1 MNAIEVHNSLDQQLL
16 RADESIGTTRHTLTI
31 GDGKLEL
38 DSRNLETN
46 PKLDLTGLAYVKFG
60 CDSGTA
66 CIWTLHEVPCSWK

>member
-16 RADESIGTTRHTLTI
+16 RADETIRTTRHTLTI

-38 DSRNLETN
+38 DSINLKTIPE
-46 PKLDLTGLAYVKFG
+46 LDLTGLAYVKFG